1 VLSSCR
7 DPLAWG
13 AYGFRASILTFGLFA
28 LGCSEQYSGLDDSP
42 ASLAKLPPKL
52 QAELSAGL
60 ARDVLVELDEQ
71 TAAASG
77 TVDAGSAVRG
87 METGALQSNL
97 GDLSLGDAEPMR
109 AIMLAERAK
118 RYQALQEKVLNSV
131 DPAEV
136 SLLFQYENLP
146 LLFVHVRS
154 QRGALELAGLPEVLR
169 LHENEQLEHQLTE
182 SLPLIHQPEAAAAGK
197 AGAGTAVAV
206 LDTGCDFSRAPF
218 GSCTSAGAAGCK
230 VAYAADF
237 APEDGSRDDNGHG
250 TNVSAI
256 VLGVAPSSKV
266 IALDVFDGAGAPS
279 SAILQAVDWTIKNR
293 TTYNIVAMNM
303 SLGGGLFTSACTNDV
318 FATALANARS
328 AGVVPVIASG
338 NNGSSTSVASP
349 ACVPAAVSVGAVY
362 DANVGGLS
370 YPSVG
375 CNDSSS
381 AADKITCFS
390 NSNALLSMLAPG
402 ATITAGGYTMTG
414 TSQATPHVAGA
425 MAVVRSAFPNEALN
439 DSVARLTGTGPMIA
453 DSRNSVSRHRLDL
466 QAALSGG
473 SGVNNPPPDT
483 KGPTGS
489 VVINGDAAAT
499 RSANV
504 TLTITGSDPSGVP
517 SMCVSNTSTCTT
529 FSSFATSKTW
539 LLASGD
545 GAKSVWVILKDGA
558 GNQTVLTDTIRL
570 DTTLPIGAVLSAA
583 PSGGRVVL
591 TWTAATDSGGS
602 GIAGYTLVVAA
613 NTPPASCAAGTPI
626 YSGTATTYT
635 HVGLVNG
642 NVYGYH
648 VCPLDLAGNAGNGTT
663 ASARPAPEYDAP
675 RGSLII
681 NGGAALTASTAA
693 TLTLTATDA
702 SGTAAMCIANA
713 TTCTTWIAFAS
724 SKPWT
729 LAATNGATTV
739 NVWFRD
745 IYGNTS
751 ATPVSATIK
760 VDTTQPTMG
769 ALSATAGAGQV
780 ALSWTAATD
789 ASGIDSYKLVWQAG
803 TVAPSSCTAGG
814 VAYSGPALMFT
825 HSGRSAGNYSYR
837 LCAIDRAGN
846 VAPGVSRS
854 VTVR

>member
-13 AYGFRASILTFGLFA
+13 VYGFRASILTLGLFV

-42 ASLAKLPPKL
+42 ATLAKLPPKL

-71 TAAASG
+71 AAAGSD
-77 TVDAGSAVRG
+77 TVDAGSAAHSMQV
-87 METGALQSNL
+87 GALQSDL
-97 GDLSLGDAEPMR
+97 GGLPLPDAEPMR
-109 AIMLAERAK
+109 EAMLAERAK
-118 RYQALQEKVLNSV
+118 RYQALQAKVLSSV

-146 LLFVHVRS
+146 LLFVHVSS
-154 QRGALELAGLPEVLR
+154 QRAALELAGLPEVLR
-169 LHENEQLEHQLTE
+169 LHEDERLEHQLTE

-197 AGAGTAVAV
+197 TGAGTAVAV
-206 LDTGCDFSRAPF
+206 LDTGCDFSRAAF
-218 GSCTSAGAAGCK
+218 GSCASAGATGCK

-237 APEDGSRDDNGHG
+237 ATDDGSRDDNGHG

-256 VLGVAPSSKV
+256 VLGVAPSAKV
-266 IALDVFDGAGAPS
+266 LALDVFAGSSAPS
-279 SAILQAVDWTIKNR
+279 SSILQAVDWTIKNR
-293 TTYNIVAMNM
+293 TTYNIVAMNL
-303 SLGGGLFTSACTNDV
+303 SLGGGLFTSACTSDV
-318 FATALANARS
+318 FASSLANARS
-328 AGVVPVIASG
+328 AGIVPVVASG
-338 NNGSSTSVASP
+338 NSGSSTSISSP

-362 DANVGGLS
+362 DSNVGGLS

-390 NSNALLSMLAPG
+390 NSNSLLSMLAPG
-402 ATITAGGYTMTG
+402 APISAGGYTMTG

-425 MAVVRSAFPNEALN
+425 VAVVRSAFPNEALN
-439 DSVARLTGTGPMIA
+439 DSVARLTGSGPMIA

-466 QAALSGG
+466 QAALSS
-473 SGVNNPPPDT
+473 SGVGNPVLDKT
-483 KGPTGS
+483 GPTGS

-499 RSANV
+499 RSSNV

-517 SMCVSNTSTCTT
+517 SMCVSNTSTCTS
-529 FSSFATSKTW
+529 FSSFAKSKTW

-545 GAKSVWVILKDGA
+545 GVKSVWVIIKDGA

-570 DTTLPIGAVLSAA
+570 DTTLPSGGTLSAA

-591 TWTAATDSGGS
+591 TWTAASDSGS
-602 GIAGYTLVVAA
+602 GIAGYTLMMAPNSA
-613 NTPPASCAAGTPI
+613 PTCTTGTPI
-626 YSGTATTYT
+626 YMGSATTYT
-635 HVGLVNG
+635 HSGLVNG

-648 VCPLDLAGNAGNGTT
+648 LCPVDLAGNVGNGTT
-663 ASARPAPEYDAP
+663 ATARPAPEYDAP
-675 RGSLII
+675 RGSVVI
-681 NGGAALTASTAA
+681 NGGASITASSAA
-693 TLTLTATDA
+693 TLKLTATDA

-713 TTCTTWIAFAS
+713 STCTNWTAFAS
-724 SKPWT
+724 SKAWT
-729 LAATNGATTV
+729 LAVTNGTTSV

-751 ATPVSATIK
+751 ATPVSAAIK

-769 ALSATAGAGQV
+769 TFTATAGSGQV

-789 ASGIDSYKLVWQAG
+789 ASGVDGYKLVWQTG
-803 TVAPSSCTAGG
+803 TVAPNSCSAGS
-814 VAYSGPALMFT
+814 VAYSGSALSFT
-825 HSGRSAGNYSYR
+825 HTGRSPGNYSYR
-837 LCAIDRAGN
+837 LCAIDHAGN
-846 VAPGVSRS
+846 VATGVSRS